1 MLKNALWGAGFLAAC
16 ALAIA
21 IRLEYVHRESGEWHL
36 RPSAEPLM
44 LRYHG
49 HVYDRDGRSTFKD
62 AGYVKSGKDL
72 GGGHIYVPDGS
83 GVPDTIQVHNLRSYY
98 EYRLA
103 G

>member
-1 MLKNALWGAGFLAAC
+1 MLKNTLWGVGFVLAC

-36 RPSAEPLM
+36 RPSAEPPM

-49 HVYDRDGRSTFKD
+49 HVYDRDGRGTFKD
-62 AGYVKSGKDL
+62 TGYVKNGKDL
-72 GGGHIYVPDGS
+72 GGGTILAPVAS
-83 GVPDTIQVHNLRSYY
+83 GVPDVIQVHNLRSYY